1 MRQPRS
7 DPQPG
12 HPGFGGPRHCL
23 AVVTLLATS
32 APMAAQARSAPESF
46 ADLADEVTDAVVNI
60 SASTTV
66 EARNRTLPQLP
77 PGTPFEDLFE
87 EFFNRRG
94 QGNGGGGG
102 GESAPQRQRRSNS
115 LGSGFVID
123 PPASWSPTTT

>member
-1 MRQPRS
+1 MDHTMDVPASSRAKSRRPSRFRAAAS
-7 DPQPG
+7 
-12 HPGFGGPRHCL
+12 CL

-32 APMAAQARSAPESF
+32 VPMVAQARSAPESF
-46 ADLADEVTDAVVNI
+46 ADLAEEVTGAVVNI

-94 QGNGGGGG
+94 GQGNGGSD
-102 GESAPQRQRRSNS
+102 SAPQRQRRSNS
-115 LGSGFVID
+115 LG
-123 PPASWSPTTT
+123 